1 MDFFMTLVLFGGSTF
16 LLVKS
21 ADFFIENAEK
31 LGISL
36 KLPHFITGI
45 LIVAVGTSLPEFAT
59 SISSVL
65 KGEADMLAGNVLG
78 TVIANIFLGL
88 GLVSVIARQN
98 IKFKHNIFQ
107 VHFPI
112 FVFSVALLTLCL
124 MDKQITSTEG
134 FFFLAICGAYLWF
147 LFSRDKVEFFPHH
160 ERFSWKLILFAF
172 IGLLGLVISSEFVVR
187 SILSL
192 ATILG
197 AAKTALSATLVA
209 VGTSLPEMMVVFAA
223 LKRKNFD
230 MAVGN
235 ILGSNIFDILL
246 IFGVGSFIQ
255 TITISTLTYTII
267 LPFMLA
273 TLFIYW
279 AVSKDKEITRQEGLA
294 MTFFYF
300 LFLGKLFGIV

>member
-1 MDFFMTLVLFGGSTF
+1 MEFFMTLALFGGSTL

-31 LGISL
+31 LGVSL
-36 KLPHFITGI
+36 RMPHFITGI
-45 LIVAVGTSLPEFAT
+45 LIVAIGTSLPEFAT

-88 GLVSVIARQN
+88 GLVSVVARQN
-98 IKFKHNIFQ
+98 IKFEHNIFQ

-112 FVFSVALLTLCL
+112 FVFSVALVTLCL

-134 FFFLAICGAYLWF
+134 FFFLAICGSYLWF
-147 LFSRDKVEFFPHH
+147 LFSQEKSELFPHQ
-160 ERFSWKLILFAF
+160 EKFSWKLVFFAS
-172 IGLLGLVISSEFVVR
+172 IGLLGLAISSEFVVR
-187 SILSL
+187 SILSM
-192 ATILG
+192 AEVLG

-209 VGTSLPEMMVVFAA
+209 IGTSLPEMMVVFAA

-230 MAVGN
+230 LAIGN

-246 IFGVGSFIQ
+246 IFGIGSFIQ
-255 TITISTLTYTII
+255 TITISTLTYTVI
-267 LPFMLA
+267 LPFLIA

-279 AVSKDKEITRQEGLA
+279 AISKDKEITRQEGLA
-294 MTFFYF
+294 MTFFYI
-300 LFLGKLFGIV
+300 LFLGKIFEII